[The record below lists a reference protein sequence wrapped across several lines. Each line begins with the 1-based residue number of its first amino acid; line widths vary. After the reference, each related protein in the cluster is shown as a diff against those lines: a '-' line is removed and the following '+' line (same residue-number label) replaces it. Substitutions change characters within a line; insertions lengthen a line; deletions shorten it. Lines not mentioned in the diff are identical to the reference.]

1 MSAYLLL
8 VHSTEDVA
16 QLEGAAT
23 ALKAL
28 GAKRVM
34 VLHSPAIVINQTE
47 ASAALD
53 AEIAEVLA
61 AEKAAAER
69 GDYDAAA
76 GYKRTR
82 EERTL
87 DRAKTIGDAWKTM
100 TPEDTRTAITKIFT
114 PFVNILNPDQKGAAI
129 RVTKHQDHY
138 DRANWLTM
146 VQAIAANW
154 PKELAPGTFTVT
166 WPGAL
171 AGLNLSAQPAQPAK
185 QEVPKAHTPAPKPV
199 EEKPKPVFTS
209 RADELNAMHHFSL
222 AKVAREHGVE
232 TKGKLKTAIVA
243 EILAKEQPALV

>member
-23 ALKAL
+23 TLKAL

-47 ASAALD
+47 ASAGLD

-100 TPEDTRTAITKIFT
+100 TPEDTRAAITKIFT

-138 DRANWLTM
+138 DKANWLTM

-171 AGLNLSAQPAQPAK
+171 AGLNLSAQPAK
-185 QEVPKAHTPAPKPV
+185 QEAPKAPSPTPELKPHTEVPPPANRR
-199 EEKPKPVFTS
+199 EE
-209 RADELNAMHHFSL
+209 LLQMHHFSL